1 MYIRL
6 QSFHGYSMS
15 RRCTILSI
23 IRERERERKNTL
35 CVYVLS
41 SFIRSSIH
49 LEHTEQCARSRRFD
63 SSTMA
68 PFFSSLVINMY
79 IRQRRKIRHSF
90 FSFFAFELPAHAL
103 SHSVL
108 HLVKMPVVH
117 HRCIYIYICTSIFTS
132 MSI

>member
-1 MYIRL
+1 MGIQCLVVVPSYR
-6 QSFHGYSMS
+6 SSE
-15 RRCTILSI
+15 
-23 IRERERERKNTL
+23 REREREKTR
-35 CVYVLS
+35 CVYMCCPH
-41 SFIRSSIH
+41 SFDRPFTSNILNNVHEVGGSILLPWRH
-49 LEHTEQCARSRRFD
+49 
-63 SSTMA
+63 
-68 PFFSSLVINMY
+68 FFSSLVINMY